1 VEALLSRAFERSIK
15 RDRLQVR
22 FASGRTRQFG
32 PEDGPRLAI
41 CLHDSAAERALAFDP
56 ALALGEL
63 YMEGRLTLEAGSVY
77 ELIALFKRSARHGA
91 WLGAMPQLGRMAAAR
106 GREAISL
113 DASRRNVAHHY
124 DLDERLYRLFLDA
137 DMQYSCAYFEQPEQ
151 TLEAA
156 QLAKKRHLA
165 AKLLLASGQRV
176 LDIGCGWGGLGLY
189 LADVAGVDVTGVTLS
204 EPQRSLATQRAQERG
219 LQAHARFQL
228 RDYRQLDGSF
238 DRIVSV
244 GMFEHVGLRNYGVF
258 FQHCAQHLAADGV
271 LLLHSIGR
279 TRPRPVP
286 SPFLEKY
293 IFPGSYIPAL
303 SEVLPAVERAGFLVA
318 DVEILTLH
326 YAHTLRA
333 WRERLAARRSEVVAL
348 YDERFYR
355 MWEFYLA
362 GSEVGFRMD
371 RMFVFQL
378 QLTRPLHV
386 VPNTRDYV
394 ASQKVALRALERE
407 RAAYAELR

>member
-1 VEALLSRAFERSIK
+1 MEALLSRAFERSVK
-15 RDRLQVR
+15 RDRLEVR
-22 FASGRTRQFG
+22 FASGRVRHFG
-32 PEDGPRLAI
+32 PERGARVAI
-41 CLHDSAAERALAFDP
+41 GLRDEGAERALAFDP

-63 YMEGRLTLEAGSVY
+63 YMDGRLTLEAGSVY

-91 WLGAMPQLGRMAAAR
+91 WLGALPQLARMAAAW
-106 GREAISL
+106 GRKAVSPE
-113 DASRRNVAHHY
+113 ASRRNVAHHY

-137 DMQYSCAYFEQPEQ
+137 DMQYSCAYFERPGQS
-151 TLEAA
+151 LEAA

-165 AKLLLASGQRV
+165 AKLLLSPGQRV
-176 LDIGCGWGGLGLY
+176 LDMGSGWGGLGLY
-189 LADVAGVDVTGVTLS
+189 LADVAGVDVTGITLS
-204 EPQRSLATQRAQERG
+204 EPQRARAAARAEQRRLAG
-219 LQAHARFQL
+219 HARFLL
-228 RDYRQLDGSF
+228 RDYRQLDGCF

-244 GMFEHVGLRNYGVF
+244 GMFEHVGLRSYPLF
-258 FQHCAQHLAADGV
+258 FQHCARLLADDGV

-318 DVEILTLH
+318 DIEILTLH

-333 WRERLAARRSEVVAL
+333 WRERLAERRAAVVAM

-378 QLTRPLHV
+378 QLTRPLNV
-386 VPNTRDYV
+386 VPNRRDYV
-394 ASQKVALRALERE
+394 AAKE
-407 RAAYAELR
+407 AELRAIERAREAYQALP